1 MKLPIFIS
9 IFLLTSF
16 TYAQKVE
23 IGPLLSFGHSFC
35 DQQISF
41 KQISR
46 KTFSPGFTVNY
57 WMNSRF
63 FSIGS
68 GVIYDQRGYK
78 TATDTYRINYITVPL
93 RVSLTLGKTIFIRP
107 SIGTNLSFLSNS
119 KRSDNTTKITE
130 SFATES
136 TDLSYFASF
145 ATGFYIKKR
154 ISFYANLK
162 LINSFVPFV
171 FSDDWGKLKH
181 RKQIITLGLNFSV

>member
-107 SIGTNLSFLSNS
+107 SIG
-119 KRSDNTTKITE
+119 
-130 SFATES
+130 
-136 TDLSYFASF
+136 
-145 ATGFYIKKR
+145 GFYIKKR